1 MPFFYSIGYKMVLF
15 VTEINFVTKIVLT
28 CSSDREFLLKFEAVG
43 HEFSKILRL
52 LEQFIQTE
60 QF

>member
-1 MPFFYSIGYKMVLF
+1 MGILEMDFERILAVPFFIVV
-15 VTEINFVTKIVLT
+15 VTLS
-28 CSSDREFLLKFEAVG
+28 CCASDREFLLKFEAVG